1 MNLKELRKK
10 KRLTQMDAASLCDV
24 SLTAWILWERGINT
38 PTDENAEKIEKLKL
52 LPDKESK

>member
-52 LPDKESK
+52 LPDKE